1 MNIERAEQLA
11 KEWGM
16 NDDLKPRV
24 RIQLVGGP
32 HDGKY
37 AMCFDNETRPMVDGN
52 EYARAP
58 GWKTAQYI
66 EPPAPPTELPEP
78 QPARHTLGANDCVV
92 LEYPGV
98 LNMDQVERNGRAVAS
113 AFGIEPR
120 RVLVLDDG
128 ARMSTLTKT
137 VPLTEAR
144 IDELAKRADLT
155 RDRAPEWF
163 VEMVRTVE
171 DEHGIK

>member
-1 MNIERAEQLA
+1 
-11 KEWGM
+11 M

-37 AMCFDNETRPMVDGN
+37 AMCFDNETRPMVSGN

-58 GWKTAQYI
+58 GWKTAQYV
-66 EPPAPPTELPEP
+66 EPVVELPEP

-92 LEYPGV
+92 IEYGSV
-98 LNMDQVERNGRAVAS
+98 LSEEQYERVKNHLATTFAIG
-113 AFGIEPR
+113 PHH
-120 RVLVLDDG
+120 VLVLDGG
-128 ARMSTLTKT
+128 ARLSTVTKM

>member
-1 MNIERAEQLA
+1 
-11 KEWGM
+11 M

-37 AMCFDNETRPMVDGN
+37 AMCFDNETRPMVSGN

-58 GWKTAQYI
+58 GWKTAQYV
-66 EPPAPPTELPEP
+66 EPVVELPEP

-92 LEYPGV
+92 IEYAGMIDV
-98 LNMDQVERNGRAVAS
+98 DRYDHIKAAVAQTFS
-113 AFGIEPR
+113 IDPR
-120 RVLVLDDG
+120 RVLVLDGG
-128 ARMSTLTKT
+128 ARLSTLTKT
-137 VPLTEAR
+137 VPMTEAR

>member
-37 AMCFDNETRPMVDGN
+37 AMCFDNETRPMVSGN

-66 EPPAPPTELPEP
+66 EPPAPPAELPEP
-78 QPARHTLGANDCVV
+78 QPARHTLGEHDCVV
-92 LEYPGV
+92 IEHEYAVTMGH
-98 LNMDQVERNGRAVAS
+98 VERMKTNVAS
-113 AFGIEPR
+113 AFDIDPR
-120 RVLVLDDG
+120 RVLVLDGG
-128 ARMSTLTKT
+128 ARLSTLTKT